1 MKHILIFSLLLI
13 SVQNCFAKDSSLTTA
28 YSFKPRH
35 VKNSLLN
42 SKFGEYTLEMLMAD
56 DFMSKFDDIY
66 GVTDGWTKGTHMSG
80 NKWTKYYRAGYNNIL
95 SELGN
100 YGYKFTLETAFDVC
114 AKNFRSYKDSL
125 ARNIN
130 HAQGCRN
137 FISKL
142 SETNTK
148 EYQSRS
154 DTICNELL
162 KSYRGITTQTNGV
175 IDKFRRFGSSKTYYC
190 GGHCKRIGDDT
201 IYILDEEFNVINTQK
216 VDDFCDGESS
226 GGQDYWYK
234 SKNNNDLEK
243 ITNTTAIELLN
254 SKI

>member
-1 MKHILIFSLLLI
+1 MKHIFIISLLLI
-13 SVQNCFAKDSSLTTA
+13 SIQNCFAKDIALSTT
-28 YSFKPRH
+28 YSFKPKH

-42 SKFGEYTLEMLMAD
+42 SKFGEFTLETLMAD
-56 DFMSKFDDIY
+56 DFLSKFDNVY
-66 GVTDGWTKGTHMSG
+66 GVADGWFKGTHING
-80 NKWTKYYRAGYNNIL
+80 DKWTEYYRTGYNNIL

-100 YGYKFTLETAFDVC
+100 YGYKFTLEIAFDIC
-114 AKNFRSYKDSL
+114 AQNFRSIKDL
-125 ARNIN
+125 FARNIN
-130 HAQGCRN
+130 HAKGCRN

-154 DTICNELL
+154 DTICNNLL
-162 KSYRGITTQTNGV
+162 KSYRDTTTQTNGV